1 MRTNA
6 LGKCVYPLGKCARIL
21 AKLVTAPLLGLAFI
35 VFLPILGFGMAA
47 YLVLRTTADAV
58 REPLA
63 RVLRPA
69 WTPAYAYFVR
79 SSGRRKERK

>member
-6 LGKCVYPLGKCARIL
+6 VGKCVRSLV
-21 AKLVTAPLLGLAFI
+21 KLIAAPLLGLAFI
-35 VFLPILGFGMAA
+35 VFLPVLGFGMAA
-47 YLVLRTTADAV
+47 YLVLRTIADAV

-69 WTPAYAYFVR
+69 WTPAYAYFAR
-79 SSGRRKERK
+79 GGHRKESK